1 MVALTHQCILVV
13 EWEAAVTWVVVV
25 PDHTTDMVKTEL

>member
-13 EWEAAVTWVVVV
+13 VWEVAVTWVVVV
-25 PDHTTDMVKTEL
+25 LDHTTDVVKIEL